1 MEVKATHVYEY
12 DLEFYFYLVKYPAET
27 ILIFDE
33 VVNIMYAKHFLSEED

>member
-12 DLEFYFYLVKYPAET
+12 DTEFYYYLVKYPAET

-33 VVNIMYAKHFLSEED
+33 VVN